1 MLSECSDKELN
12 RNRITSGAS
21 VIEEPVRVLRIA
33 VCDDEVP
40 QLEKLRQIFGE
51 VKLPIQLQAE
61 YFVSAEMLLEKMQ
74 KCHENDKDMPDVI
87 FCDIKMPE
95 MDGITFGKKIR
106 EFSRNIYLVLFTA
119 YPEYA
124 IKGYEA
130 RAFRYL
136 LKPVKTLDIEQVLCN
151 ILQEI
156 GKYKKLFVRTGETEY
171 VRPLA
176 DIVYIS
182 SENKYTVLY
191 TKDEHYVDFMS
202 LNDYEK
208 MLEAYGFCR
217 IHRKHLVNL
226 VWHQSMSKGKV
237 TLLDG
242 TELTIS
248 RRKEAV
254 YRERL
259 LQMLGEKLKL

>member
-1 MLSECSDKELN
+1 MLSERSDKELN
-12 RNRITSGAS
+12 SNRTITGTS
-21 VIEEPVRVLRIA
+21 VIEEPVRVLHIA

-51 VKLPIQLQAE
+51 VKISLQLQVE

-74 KCHENDKDMPDVI
+74 ECHESGRDMPDIV
-87 FCDIKMPE
+87 FCDIRMPE
-95 MDGITFGKKIR
+95 MNGITFGKRIR
-106 EFSRNIYLVLFTA
+106 ELSRNIYLVLFTA

-124 IKGYEA
+124 IKGYET

-136 LKPVKTLDIEQVLCN
+136 LKPVMTLDIEQVLCN
-151 ILQEI
+151 ILQEM
-156 GKYKKLFVRTGETEY
+156 GKCKKLLVRTGEMEY
-171 VRPLA
+171 VRSLA

-182 SENKYTVLY
+182 SENKYTILY
-191 TKDEHYVDFMS
+191 TKDEYYVDFMS
-202 LNDYEK
+202 LNNYEK
-208 MLEAYGFCR
+208 MLDAYGFCR

-226 VWHQSMSKGKV
+226 VWHQSMSNGAV

-242 TELTIS
+242 TKLLIS

-254 YRERL
+254 YRKRL